1 MDETSKTTFNTPCTP
16 PQAEGATV
24 EKEAKKYNSERTY
37 DIGDIRKTMNM
48 ILPKEYLERTDLTN
62 AEKRVLAVILHT
74 CRSDSYK
81 KLGGYYP
88 ISNANLKTNAK
99 IGSTGLTPIT
109 NHLKELGLID
119 FEQGEGRTKGKQRKA
134 TRYTILF
141 DDKLIKKERFITD
154 TINPSG
160 KTINP
165 SDGTA
170 TTSNGCMINPSDDQI
185 KPSQVAINPS
195 VESINPSQDTTTKSN
210 DGMINPS
217 EDSIKPSVDST
228 INPRTS
234 TSADNQGVTPIEDGK
249 SGAVYVKG
257 DLNRKIEGNIELNL
271 KIKRYLNLKREI
283 ELDIERE
290 LNVKLKLERN
300 IKLNID
306 GYIDGNGDIY
316 LEVED
321 SINNNNVGNTNNNM
335 KELLEK
341 IYDKLTSIDINTRV
355 KSDDNAKLIE
365 EKDKIIIELQGKN
378 QELNELIKTK
388 DEILDNLF
396 GDYKELCGEYV
407 KLIRRIGSY
416 DNVKE
421 TPSKSNVE
429 TKTTTASSSTVDKI
443 MTHQLGLAA
452 SNPIKDKA
460 WEREQQKKV
469 DTKTASKSNVG
480 IVQESNSRERSYTL
494 NKLRKEIVEP
504 FKWMISNINDY
515 GKLLQ
520 AEKDFNKAVNNLY
533 SNHSNV
539 ITKSEIEPFIDEV
552 RTVIQQKE
560 EELTPKTDTNK
571 TQSKSNDEA
580 KATTTSKQEQCHF
593 PTLRENQLSK
603 LKSFMETFKERISK
617 ATDKETLEAIEADF
631 QEDGINFF
639 NLNKEITKEDVTHY
653 SEEIS
658 KAFQA
663 KKDELSPKVDTKTV
677 TKVTV
682 QEPSNEDGKRFHTE
696 EKTAPKAET
705 SEEKKE
711 TTAEPSTANS
721 KSIEV
726 SNVDTSDNKE
736 EQKKLD
742 DELGETASTK
752 KSEEVEIPKAEEQKQ
767 LQELKET
774 LKPLLENFNEV
785 GTSEEHERIL
795 NEIRKAYTT
804 KWYSQKVLQ
813 AFLDF
818 ATAYSF
824 YAEKRDIVEAPHQE
838 TPSEEP
844 RDEYYWNNTFTDE
857 QAQEALSRLPKPNK
871 RLKEEDDQEEVID
884 DDMPSDK
891 EVASVV
897 GGYDEENDA
906 MF

>member
-1 MDETSKTTFNTPCTP
+1 MDEKSKTIFNTPCTP
-16 PQAEGATV
+16 LQYGEEGI
-24 EKEAKKYNSERTY
+24 KEEVRKYNSERTY
-37 DIGDIRKTMNM
+37 DIGDIRKTMKM

-74 CRSDSYK
+74 CRSDAYK

-141 DDKLIKKERFITD
+141 DDKLIQKERFITD
-154 TINPSG
+154 S
-160 KTINP
+160 
-165 SDGTA
+165 
-170 TTSNGCMINPSDDQI
+170 I
-185 KPSQVAINPS
+185 K
-195 VESINPSQDTTTKSN
+195 
-210 DGMINPS
+210 PS
-217 EDSIKPSVDST
+217 EDSIKPSEDSIKPSEDSIKPSDNPT
-228 INPRTS
+228 IKPRTS
-234 TSADNQGVTPIEDGK
+234 TSVDNQEVTPIEDGK

-257 DLNRKIEGNIELNL
+257 DLNGEVEGNLKLKRNLEGYLKVEGNVDVNVEGNVKGNLEGNVDVNVDGNGEVNLDGNVEGNIE
-271 KIKRYLNLKREI
+271 
-283 ELDIERE
+283 
-290 LNVKLKLERN
+290 VK
-300 IKLNID
+300 
-306 GYIDGNGDIY
+306 GG
-316 LEVED
+316 V
-321 SINNNNVGNTNNNM
+321 STNNNNIGNTNNNM

-355 KSDDNAKLIE
+355 KSEANAKLIE
-365 EKDKIIIELQGKN
+365 DKDKIIIELQGKN

-388 DEILDNLF
+388 DEILDNLI

-416 DNVKE
+416 DNLKE
-421 TPSKSNVE
+421 TQSKSNVE

-443 MTHQLGLAA
+443 MTHQLGLAS
-452 SNPIKDKA
+452 SNPIKDRA
-460 WEREQQKKV
+460 WKREQQKKV
-469 DTKTASKSNVG
+469 DTKTASKSNV
-480 IVQESNSRERSYTL
+480 
-494 NKLRKEIVEP
+494 
-504 FKWMISNINDY
+504 
-515 GKLLQ
+515 
-520 AEKDFNKAVNNLY
+520 
-533 SNHSNV
+533 
-539 ITKSEIEPFIDEV
+539 
-552 RTVIQQKE
+552 
-560 EELTPKTDTNK
+560 
-571 TQSKSNDEA
+571 EA
-580 KATTTSKQEQCHF
+580 KATTTSRQEQCHF

-663 KKDELSPKVDTKTV
+663 KEKELAPKVATKTL

-726 SNVDTSDNKE
+726 SNVDTSDSKE

-742 DELGETASTK
+742 DELDETASTK
-752 KSEEVEIPKAEEQKQ
+752 NSEEVEIPKDEEERQ

-774 LKPLLENFNEV
+774 LKPILENFNEV

-804 KWYSQKVLQ
+804 NGYSQKVIQ
-813 AFLDF
+813 PFLDF
-818 ATAYSF
+818 ALTYNF
-824 YAEKRDIVEAPHQE
+824 YAEKRDVVEAPHKE

-844 RDEYYWNNTFTDE
+844 RDEDYWNHTFTDE
-857 QAQEALSRLPKPNK
+857 QVQEALSRLPKPNK
-871 RLKEEDDQEEVID
+871 RLKEDDDQEEVID

-897 GGYDEENDA
+897 GGYQEENDA
-906 MF
+906 IF

>member
-1 MDETSKTTFNTPCTP
+1 MDEKSKTIFNTPCTP
-16 PQAEGATV
+16 LQYGEEGI
-24 EKEAKKYNSERTY
+24 KEEVRKYNSERTY
-37 DIGDIRKTMNM
+37 DIGDIRKTMKM

-74 CRSDSYK
+74 CRSDAYK

-141 DDKLIKKERFITD
+141 DDKLIQKERFITD
-154 TINPSG
+154 S
-160 KTINP
+160 
-165 SDGTA
+165 
-170 TTSNGCMINPSDDQI
+170 I
-185 KPSQVAINPS
+185 K
-195 VESINPSQDTTTKSN
+195 
-210 DGMINPS
+210 PS
-217 EDSIKPSVDST
+217 EDSIKPSDNPT
-228 INPRTS
+228 IKPRTS
-234 TSADNQGVTPIEDGK
+234 TSVDNQEVTPIEDGK

-257 DLNRKIEGNIELNL
+257 DLNGEVEGNLKLKRNLEGYLKVEGNVDVNVEGNVKGNLEGNVDVNVDGNGEVNLDGNVEGNIE
-271 KIKRYLNLKREI
+271 
-283 ELDIERE
+283 
-290 LNVKLKLERN
+290 VK
-300 IKLNID
+300 
-306 GYIDGNGDIY
+306 GG
-316 LEVED
+316 V
-321 SINNNNVGNTNNNM
+321 STNNNNIGNTNNNM

-355 KSDDNAKLIE
+355 KSEANAKLIE
-365 EKDKIIIELQGKN
+365 DKDKIIIELQGKN

-388 DEILDNLF
+388 DEILDNLI

-416 DNVKE
+416 DNLKE
-421 TPSKSNVE
+421 TQSKSNVE

-443 MTHQLGLAA
+443 MTHQLGLAS
-452 SNPIKDKA
+452 SNPIKDRA
-460 WEREQQKKV
+460 WKREQQKKV
-469 DTKTASKSNVG
+469 DTKTASKSNV
-480 IVQESNSRERSYTL
+480 
-494 NKLRKEIVEP
+494 
-504 FKWMISNINDY
+504 
-515 GKLLQ
+515 
-520 AEKDFNKAVNNLY
+520 
-533 SNHSNV
+533 
-539 ITKSEIEPFIDEV
+539 
-552 RTVIQQKE
+552 
-560 EELTPKTDTNK
+560 
-571 TQSKSNDEA
+571 EA
-580 KATTTSKQEQCHF
+580 KATTTSRQEQCHF

-663 KKDELSPKVDTKTV
+663 KEKELAPKVATKTL

-726 SNVDTSDNKE
+726 SNVDTSDSKE

-742 DELGETASTK
+742 DELDETASTK
-752 KSEEVEIPKAEEQKQ
+752 NSEEVEIPKDEEERQ

-774 LKPLLENFNEV
+774 LKPILENFNEV

-804 KWYSQKVLQ
+804 NGYSQKVIQ
-813 AFLDF
+813 PFLDF
-818 ATAYSF
+818 ALTYNF
-824 YAEKRDIVEAPHQE
+824 YAEKRDVVEAPHKE

-844 RDEYYWNNTFTDE
+844 RDEDYWNHTFTDE
-857 QAQEALSRLPKPNK
+857 QVQEALSRLPKPNK
-871 RLKEEDDQEEVID
+871 RLKEDDDQEEVID

-897 GGYDEENDA
+897 GGYQEENDA
-906 MF
+906 IF

>member
-1 MDETSKTTFNTPCTP
+1 MDEKSKTIFNTPCTP
-16 PQAEGATV
+16 LQYGEEGT
-24 EKEAKKYNSERTY
+24 KEEVRKYNSERTY
-37 DIGDIRKTMNM
+37 DIGDIRKTMKM

-74 CRSDSYK
+74 CRSDAYK

-141 DDKLIKKERFITD
+141 DDKLIQKERFITD
-154 TINPSG
+154 S
-160 KTINP
+160 
-165 SDGTA
+165 
-170 TTSNGCMINPSDDQI
+170 I
-185 KPSQVAINPS
+185 K
-195 VESINPSQDTTTKSN
+195 
-210 DGMINPS
+210 PS
-217 EDSIKPSVDST
+217 EDSIKPSDNPT
-228 INPRTS
+228 IKPRTS
-234 TSADNQGVTPIEDGK
+234 TSVDNQEVTPIEDGK

-257 DLNRKIEGNIELNL
+257 DLNGEVEGNL
-271 KIKRYLNLKREI
+271 KLKRNLEGYLKV
-283 ELDIERE
+283 EGNVDVNVEG
-290 LNVKLKLERN
+290 NVKGNLEGN
-300 IKLNID
+300 V
-306 GYIDGNGDIY
+306 DGNG
-316 LEVED
+316 EVNIEVKGGV
-321 SINNNNVGNTNNNM
+321 STNNNNIGNTNNNM

-355 KSDDNAKLIE
+355 KSEANAKLIE
-365 EKDKIIIELQGKN
+365 DKDKIIIELQGKN
-378 QELNELIKTK
+378 KELNELIKTK
-388 DEILDNLF
+388 DEILDNLI

-421 TPSKSNVE
+421 TQSKSNVE

-443 MTHQLGLAA
+443 MTHQLGLAS
-452 SNPIKDKA
+452 SNPIKNKA

-469 DTKTASKSNVG
+469 DTKTASKSNVC
-480 IVQESNSRERSYTL
+480 IVQESNYSERSYTL

-504 FKWMISNINDY
+504 FKLMIININDY
-515 GKLLQ
+515 EKLDK
-520 AEKDFNKAVNNLY
+520 AEKDFYNSVNNLY

-539 ITKSEIEPFIDEV
+539 ITKSEIEPFIYEV

-560 EELTPKTDTNK
+560 EELTPKAYTKDSS
-571 TQSKSNDEA
+571 SKSNVEA
-580 KATTTSKQEQCHF
+580 KATTTSRQEQCHF

-639 NLNKEITKEDVTHY
+639 NLNKEITTDDVTPY
-653 SEEIS
+653 SEEIY
-658 KAFQA
+658 KVFQA
-663 KKDELSPKVDTKTV
+663 KKEELSPKVDTKTV
-677 TKVTV
+677 PKVTA
-682 QEPSNEDGKRFHTE
+682 QEPSKDDVKRFHTE
-696 EKTAPKAET
+696 EKTAPKSET
-705 SEEKKE
+705 SEEKE
-711 TTAEPSTANS
+711 EATAEPSTANS

-742 DELGETASTK
+742 DELDEKASTK
-752 KSEEVEIPKAEEQKQ
+752 KSEEVEISKDEEEKQ

-774 LKPLLENFNEV
+774 FNPLLENFKEV
-785 GTSEEHERIL
+785 MTSEEHERIL

-804 KWYSQKVLQ
+804 KGYSQKVLQ

-824 YAEKRDIVEAPHQE
+824 YAEKRDVVEVPQQE
-838 TPSEEP
+838 TPIDTSNQSVE
-844 RDEYYWNNTFTDE
+844 DV
-857 QAQEALSRLPKPNK
+857 LKRLPKANS
-871 RLKEEDDQEEVID
+871 RYEEEEEEVID

-897 GGYDEENDA
+897 GCYDEDNDEI
-906 MF
+906 F